1 MSKTRDFSRR
11 DPRLADGSIEL
22 FAGLSMLGIG
32 LCWLSDQPVFGAVL
46 PALSIPIWRS
56 FHERHITPRLG
67 SADLE
72 SFDVPGMRRGLV
84 LLCGL
89 GLAVLVAGLLAYRG
103 LVARDAAAARDLVAG
118 MPATLIGIAALSAG
132 LGFRSA
138 QLALYAVPC
147 VLAGA
152 MVVALDL
159 HPGHGLFASGIA
171 PEVVGAFKL
180 ARFLRS
186 HPRRPGR
193 LA

>member
-1 MSKTRDFSRR
+1 MTDPQERSLR
-11 DPRLADGSIEL
+11 DPRFADGSIEL

-56 FHERHITPRLG
+56 FHERHIAPRLG
-67 SADLE
+67 SADLG
-72 SFDVPGMRRGLV
+72 SPDVPGMRRGLV

-89 GLAVLVAGLLAYRG
+89 GVAVLVAGLMAYRG

-118 MPATLIGIAALSAG
+118 MPATLLGVAALSAG

-171 PEVVGAFKL
+171 PALVGAVRL

-186 HPRRPGR
+186 HP
-193 LA
+193 